1 MTHVRSTRS
10 ARLLAPR
17 RVPAFHWH
25 RLWIRDW
32 QPQAPGEPWLRAFCF
47 PKMICATAK
56 ARPEVMNDVLLAPIL
71 LLRLDVAPNVEEEVE
86 LGTCGT
92 SMAESSP

>member
-1 MTHVRSTRS
+1 
-10 ARLLAPR
+10 
-17 RVPAFHWH
+17 
-25 RLWIRDW
+25 
-32 QPQAPGEPWLRAFCF
+32 
-47 PKMICATAK
+47 MICATAK
-56 ARPEVMNDVLLAPIL
+56 ARPEIMDDVFLAPIP